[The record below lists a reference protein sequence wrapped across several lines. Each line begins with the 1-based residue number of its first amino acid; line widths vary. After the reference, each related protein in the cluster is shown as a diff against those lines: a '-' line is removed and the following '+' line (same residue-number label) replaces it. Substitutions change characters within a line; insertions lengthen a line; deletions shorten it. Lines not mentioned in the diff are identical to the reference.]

1 MCDKETIMDKLAL
14 AAKFLAWDSVD
25 PEKHITFLH
34 IPRTAGSSFRWAA
47 ASQYGNEGTGLIH
60 PGYYT
65 EEQVIEKQDHLKI
78 ITGHFDM
85 SAEFIWGLREKSNLI
100 TILREPLHRFL
111 SFYHY
116 GSNMSSY
123 VDHENM
129 KTQKLEDLI
138 LDPNC
143 VYHNGMCYT
152 IGGVDHRGTV
162 NNAYVK
168 ACEHLESL
176 VTIFGFTEL
185 YPEMLAIMY
194 RRFNW
199 NGVVVKQAEYVPG
212 GLKPTDLSADLLKI
226 LEKNNEADIS
236 LYNFALNL
244 YEKRRLHWLR

>member
-1 MCDKETIMDKLAL
+1 MGKLTL
-14 AAKFLAWDSVD
+14 EDKFLKWDSVD

-47 ASQYGNEGTGLIH
+47 ASQYENEHIGLIH

-65 EEQVIEKQDHLKI
+65 EEQVVEKQDQFKL
-78 ITGHFDM
+78 ITGHFGM
-85 SAEFIWGLREKSNLI
+85 CAQFIWGIQEKSNLI
-100 TILREPLHRFL
+100 TILREPLNRFL

-116 GSNMSSY
+116 GSNMLSY

-138 LDPNC
+138 NDPN
-143 VYHNGMCYT
+143 YDHHNDMCY
-152 IGGVDHRGTV
+152 IISGADHRDSVGV
-162 NNAYVK
+162 AYRR
-168 ACEHLESL
+168 ACDYLENI
-176 VTIFGFTEL
+176 VTFFGFTES

-212 GLKPTDLSADLLKI
+212 VPRPGDLPADLLRALTKH
-226 LEKNNEADIS
+226 NEADIS
-236 LYNFALNL
+236 LYQFALSL

>member
-1 MCDKETIMDKLAL
+1 MEATTLSDKFVK
-14 AAKFLAWDSVD
+14 WDAVD

-47 ASQYGNEGTGLIH
+47 ASQYGNGSIGLIH
-60 PGYYT
+60 QGYCT
-65 EEQVIEKQDHLKI
+65 EEQVVEKQDHFKV

-85 SAEFIWGLREKSNLI
+85 GAQFLWEIREKSNLI

-116 GSNMSSY
+116 GSSMSSY
-123 VDHENM
+123 EDHENM

-138 LDPNC
+138 NDSQ
-143 VYHNGMCYT
+143 YQHHNGMCY
-152 IGGVDHRGTV
+152 IISGVDHRESV
-162 NNAYVK
+162 NTAYVQ
-168 ACEHLESL
+168 ALENLESL

-185 YPEMLAIMY
+185 YPETLAIMY

-199 NGVVVKQAEYVPG
+199 NGVVVKQVEYVPNV
-212 GLKPTDLSADLLKI
+212 PRPSDISPDLLKT

-236 LYNFALNL
+236 LYQFALEL